1 MAVCCIGGP
10 LPLLWP
16 PCHCQPLA
24 LGLWTMNMPG
34 LSNSKTN
41 YSHIPSLFPPVNLT
55 LKEKVFLVSRSYK
68 QSTDSNKNATD
79 DWLTLRDHTGPQTH
93 VGFFGAKGAQEVH
106 LCSLRPSVSPC
117 KTSIPR
123 SNLSIISLFLRIQG
137 MHTNWCVFL
146 VLFLF
151 SNVARSI

>member
-55 LKEKVFLVSRSYK
+55 LKEKVFLVSLSYK

-93 VGFFGAKGAQEVH
+93 VGFALVF
-106 LCSLRPSVSPC
+106 SPSVRLFVSPC